1 MDTERTL
8 HTAAEH
14 ALTGH
19 GAHAAT
25 DHIFS
30 GVDWK
35 MAGRVPAGASHS
47 LYQLAGHMAFWQDW
61 AVQWLDGED
70 PATPAHAKGCWPKR
84 AAPANAAEWKRSL
97 TEFKKSMEAL
107 RKRSSKG
114 DLLLYHGQKSELEM
128 IHAIAAHNSYHAG
141 QVALLRQML
150 GVWPPPEGGLSW

>member
-1 MDTERTL
+1 MDIKTL
-8 HTAAEH
+8 QTTAAH

-25 DHIFS
+25 HDIFS
-30 GVDWK
+30 SVDWK

-70 PATPAHAKGCWPKR
+70 PATPAHAAGSWPTK
-84 AAPANAAEWKRSL
+84 AAPTGAAEWRRALNKFTQSLKELQKRS
-97 TEFKKSMEAL
+97 A
-107 RKRSSKG
+107 KG
-114 DLLLYHGQKSELEM
+114 DLFLRHGEKSELEM
-128 IHAIAAHNSYHAG
+128 LHAIAAHNSYHAG

-150 GVWPPPEGGLSW
+150 GVWPPPKGGLTW